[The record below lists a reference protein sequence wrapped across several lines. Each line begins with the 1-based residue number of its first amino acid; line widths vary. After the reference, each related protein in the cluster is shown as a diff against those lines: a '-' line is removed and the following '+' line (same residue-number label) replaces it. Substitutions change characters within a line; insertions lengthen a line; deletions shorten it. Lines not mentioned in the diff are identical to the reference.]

1 MTKAGNKKPR
11 GKPFVRGEDPRRV
24 HGAVGGR
31 TTAFNR
37 EMKQCL
43 LDAAENVGNR
53 LVAISNAKLPKRPT
67 AKLTEELI
75 ALLRLDP
82 KGVTSYFEWLAENH
96 PAIFAAL
103 LGRAMPL
110 IMQRDDDDG
119 GIEVVYRTA
128 DEIEAAMQANNLP
141 MLERV
146 FKLPK
151 RIDLENPP
159 TIDVTPNEPN
169 NTGT

>member
-1 MTKAGNKKPR
+1 
-11 GKPFVRGEDPRRV
+11 
-24 HGAVGGR
+24 
-31 TTAFNR
+31 
-37 EMKQCL
+37 MKQCL

-67 AKLTEELI
+67 AKLTAELI
-75 ALLRLDP
+75 ELLRLDP
-82 KGVTSYFEWLAENH
+82 KGVTSYFEWLAEHH
-96 PAIFAAL
+96 PAIFASL

-110 IMQRDDDDG
+110 IMQHEGGDG
-119 GIEVVYRTA
+119 GIEVVYRTPE
-128 DEIEAAMQANNLP
+128 EIENALRSQNLP

-159 TIDVTPNEPN
+159 TIDVTPNDEPD
-169 NTGT
+169 NTRT